1 MKKEILKLHTDFCKT
16 FAHPKRLEILDVL
29 RRGEMTFAEIQKK
42 IGASKPYTSQQLSV
56 MRMKGILK
64 TRRDGQSMYYSIASK
79 KISHACT
86 LMQEALAQ
94 LM

>member
-1 MKKEILKLHTDFCKT
+1 MKIEMLEFHAGFCKT
-16 FAHPKRLEILDVL
+16 FAHPKRLEILDIL
-29 RRGEMTFAEIQKK
+29 KGGEMTFAEIQKK

-56 MRMKGILK
+56 MRTKGILK
-64 TRRDGQSMYYSIASK
+64 TRKDGKSMYYYIASK
-79 KISHACT
+79 KISQACT

>member
-1 MKKEILKLHTDFCKT
+1 MRKEMLEFHADFCKT

-29 RRGEMTFAEIQKK
+29 KRGELTFAEIQKK

-64 TRRDGQSMYYSIASK
+64 TRRDGHSMYYVIASK

-86 LMQEALAQ
+86 LMQESLAQ